1 MIEAVAVITR
11 GSVFLAGETFE
22 CRVTFTNPAC
32 KSASPGNRKSTLAW
46 ASAQIHCQC
55 NISESR
61 VLLPS
66 SASSE
71 QSKSGNETTF
81 VPSRGER
88 GITVLSSQPKIL
100 FCDLTLVPGE
110 SRTFYYKEVI
120 PRDAPP
126 SYKGQ
131 SVKYSYKVTIGT
143 QRLNSPTKLLRV
155 PFRVL
160 VVYGLGDT
168 SVYEESFK
176 PSNPFLAEQ
185 KQETTLLDMALQVI
199 STITSRRIPN
209 FYNITNEQG
218 KVGRFCLF
226 KPAYKIGEDIIATF
240 DFTNATISC
249 LQFSV
254 SLQSE
259 ENISE
264 ECRRK
269 PSQILAVSTHS
280 KHQEFCLHTKKTH
293 IQLPI
298 PLHITPGF
306 ITDILCLKYHLHFE
320 FITACQPVPDHVIPA
335 DQSESSTWQ
344 GPRNIDVDTMVWDL
358 PIKIL
363 PTNPLQASS
372 VSTVR
377 VSNAIT
383 V

>member
-1 MIEAVAVITR
+1 MVEVTANITR
-11 GSVFLAGETFE
+11 GSVYLAGETLE
-22 CRVTFTNPAC
+22 CRITFSNPTWNSTVA
-32 KSASPGNRKSTLAW
+32 GRNTTLAW
-46 ASAQIHCQC
+46 ASAQLHCQC

-61 VLLPS
+61 VVLPRQPSNDMSNS
-66 SASSE
+66 SNDTS
-71 QSKSGNETTF
+71 F

-88 GITVLSSQPKIL
+88 GVTVLSTQPKIL
-100 FCDLTLVPGE
+100 FCDLMLSPGE
-110 SRTFYYKEVI
+110 SRTFIYQEVI

-143 QRLNSPTKLLRV
+143 QRVNSPTKLLRV

-168 SVYEESFK
+168 SVYEENIK
-176 PSNPFLAEQ
+176 PSNPFLAER
-185 KQETTLLDMALQVI
+185 KQETTLLDMAMQVI
-199 STITSRRIPN
+199 STITSRRNPN
-209 FYNITNEQG
+209 FYNITNAQG

-226 KPAYKIGEDIIATF
+226 KPAYKISEDIIGTF
-240 DFTNATISC
+240 DFSEATVSC

-259 ENISE
+259 ENVSE

-269 PSQILAVSTHS
+269 PSQTSAITTYS
-280 KHQEFCLHTKKTH
+280 KHQEFCLHTQKTH

-320 FITACQPVPDHVIPA
+320 FITACQPLPDHVIPA
-335 DQSESSTWQ
+335 DQSESSSWQ
-344 GPRNIDVDTMVWDL
+344 GQRNIEVDTMVWDL
-358 PIKIL
+358 PVKIL
-363 PTNPLQASS
+363 PTNPLQATS
-372 VSTVR
+372 VSTAR
-377 VSNAIT
+377 STNSIT